1 MSEKFLSHV
10 NIKRDFTKY
19 LSCKIAQVLSAAGK
33 DILLPT
39 ALLLNQTLSIFQT
52 NWSFIHV
59 RKLILWLY
67 YNELMLPKVIHFVN
81 YACHVQTQM
90 CFSCFCT
97 FTRRYVIIL
106 YFTPSYERLM
116 LKVTTAIKLFL
127 LLILLSVQHLTNSHV
142 CWMHVKIDGYVKI
155 DG

>member
-52 NWSFIHV
+52 N
-59 RKLILWLY
+59 
-67 YNELMLPKVIHFVN
+67 
-81 YACHVQTQM
+81 
-90 CFSCFCT
+90 
-97 FTRRYVIIL
+97 
-106 YFTPSYERLM
+106 
-116 LKVTTAIKLFL
+116 
-127 LLILLSVQHLTNSHV
+127 
-142 CWMHVKIDGYVKI
+142 
-155 DG
+155 